1 MTFVSQSLDKI
12 ENTFHALLLFSNLN
26 NYYKVQFLMH
36 NEFICRKSDS
46 ELSFHKVGGM
56 IYPKLQLMIN
66 SNILK
71 ISSLPQ
77 KEMVLIQSMPT
88 IILYRIIDIPV
99 QVAFLNAS
107 LCYRLSLCI
116 QKS

>member
-1 MTFVSQSLDKI
+1 
-12 ENTFHALLLFSNLN
+12 
-26 NYYKVQFLMH
+26 MH

-46 ELSFHKVGGM
+46 ELSFHKAGGM
-56 IYPKLQLMIN
+56 IYPKLQLVIN

-88 IILYRIIDIPV
+88 IILYPTIDIPV
-99 QVAFLNAS
+99 QEAFLNAS
-107 LCYRLSLCI
+107 LCYPLSLCI
-116 QKS
+116 QRS

>member
-1 MTFVSQSLDKI
+1 
-12 ENTFHALLLFSNLN
+12 
-26 NYYKVQFLMH
+26 MH

-56 IYPKLQLMIN
+56 IYPKLQLVIN

-88 IILYRIIDIPV
+88 IILYPTKISQCRKLFWMLHSVIRYFFVYKKVKNRSDSD
-99 QVAFLNAS
+99 L
-107 LCYRLSLCI
+107 
-116 QKS
+116 